1 MSSNPHFYDDAESIT
16 NNLYRSIPLSKDF
29 FFFFFT
35 RPCHSR
41 NNWPLESCI
50 RLALSGNKVTV
61 FTMAARRLF
70 NALQG
75 QTDLYYDVSI
85 VFGTCART
93 SKHSKYVQSCV
104 MSAEKNA
111 FPRSTRERDGFCQR
125 YCQKLRFEEAG
136 RFPSA
141 TSARSSQKL
150 HKSR

>member
-1 MSSNPHFYDDAESIT
+1 
-16 NNLYRSIPLSKDF
+16 
-29 FFFFFT
+29 
-35 RPCHSR
+35 
-41 NNWPLESCI
+41 
-50 RLALSGNKVTV
+50 
-61 FTMAARRLF
+61 MAARRLF

-136 RFPSA
+136 RFSRRRR
-141 TSARSSQKL
+141 ARAHL
-150 HKSR
+150 KSYINQDKGGVRPPVMAPTQQIRA